1 MTIKY
6 IQHLLISFMII
17 IILMIKSKQFNL
29 KTLKKTC
36 FPVTGKTLHSQ
47 MISKYQ

>member
-29 KTLKKTC
+29 KTLKKNMLPCNWKNTS
-36 FPVTGKTLHSQ
+36 LSDDQ
-47 MISKYQ
+47 